1 MELKKETYHNHT
13 FYRVNNKRGL
23 EITFCS
29 LGASIYSIKYRN
41 HYVTYHEEDYD
52 KFFNSLKFSGKTL
65 GRVAGRIKDAVI
77 KVNNKYYHLEKN
89 EKNNTLHGGKH
100 SLSFKDFEVSLS
112 ENEELIN
119 VVFKYT
125 SPKLE
130 CGFPGE
136 VRVIVVY
143 SISKKENKFS
153 IHYHVNASELT
164 PISLAPHIYWRLLDQ
179 DILSHRLKINANY
192 ISKLDKQLIIL
203 GKEKVKKI
211 YDFSKEKRIGQD
223 IKEAILDNP
232 SANGYDCGFILN
244 ESNEPQIVIKNAGIK
259 LSVKTDMN
267 MALIYTN
274 GHFGKDKMLGY
285 GLDKQY
291 GGVAIEPQMYPANFK
306 DLLIDKDHPFDHYI
320 SFHLEDY

>member
-1 MELKKETYHNHT
+1 MEFKKETYHKHT

-29 LGASIYSIKYRN
+29 LGASIYSIKYHN

-52 KFFNSLKFSGKTL
+52 AFLNSNKFSGKTL

-77 KVNNKYYHLEKN
+77 KVGAKYYHLEKN
-89 EKNNTLHGGKH
+89 DKNSTMHSGKH
-100 SLSFKDFEVSLS
+100 SLSFKDFDVSLS

-136 VRVIVVY
+136 ARVIVVY

-179 DILSHRLKINANY
+179 DVLSHRLTIHANY
-192 ISKLDKQLIIL
+192 VTKLDQELIIL
-203 GKEKVKKI
+203 GKERVKKI

-223 IKEAILDNP
+223 IKEVAKNNP
-232 SANGYDCGFILN
+232 AANGYDCGFIFN
-244 ESNEPQIVIKNAGIK
+244 ETNKPQVILKNAGIK
-259 LSVKTDMN
+259 LSIKSDMN
-267 MALIYTN
+267 SAIVYTN
-274 GHFGKDKMLGY
+274 CCPSKNKMLGY

-291 GGVAIEPQMYPANFK
+291 GGIAIEPQMFSVNLK
-306 DLLIDKDHPFDHYI
+306 DKLISKDHPFDHYI
-320 SFHLEDY
+320 SFTLEDY